1 MGDDN
6 FVRDLRTQS
15 KSFSDSKALKSS
27 DLIFWGANKT
37 ADLARVERL
46 IPSLVRN
53 GALWVVYP
61 KTRRSLPGMESAAP
75 RALGAA
81 DSIPGKERRV
91 VGCLS
96 QRQAGNYRASG
107 AERRPGRWISRC
119 EG

>member
-1 MGDDN
+1 MTILCRIFAHN
-6 FVRDLRTQS
+6 R

-61 KTRRSLPGMESAAP
+61 KGKQEITELQVLSAGRAAGLVDVKVVSFSATQTALKFVIPKARR
-75 RALGAA
+75 
-81 DSIPGKERRV
+81 
-91 VGCLS
+91 
-96 QRQAGNYRASG
+96 
-107 AERRPGRWISRC
+107 
-119 EG
+119 